1 MVRAS
6 TFALDKARATH
17 THAPSIS
24 AASQRLRAL
33 NNSWSTAKS
42 HKKIERERKTYQAW
56 LTAVVTIDKIAVQ
69 VQVLILSIL
78 DGSICRLVGL
88 GARRKLK
95 LGQNLKRCKLD
106 IGGRRR
112 CKLGGRGEVD
122 GEYIG
127 MGRLLPVRNEGRH
140 LHLVV

>member
-1 MVRAS
+1 
-6 TFALDKARATH
+6 
-17 THAPSIS
+17 
-24 AASQRLRAL
+24 
-33 NNSWSTAKS
+33 
-42 HKKIERERKTYQAW
+42 
-56 LTAVVTIDKIAVQ
+56 VVTIDKIAVQ

-78 DGSICRLVGL
+78 DGSICGLVGL

-112 CKLGGRGEVD
+112 GELGGRGEVD

-140 LHLVV
+140 LNLVVEYWT